1 MVESDPNVEAC
12 VSIAERSLK
21 AAGLQVYKPA
31 NGFRM
36 SVVHE
41 VSKLID
47 NLGDVRNIFVLFVGR
62 MALQYDQWYFLAAD
76 SVPHGAL
83 ISRPRAIPPVP
94 PTVQTHFIGR
104 SLCFKGFAG

>member
-21 AAGLQVYKPA
+21 SAGLQVYKPA
-31 NGFRM
+31 NGLRM

-76 SVPHGAL
+76 SVPQGAL
-83 ISRPRAIPPVP
+83 ISRPRAISSAPLLVP
-94 PTVQTHFIGR
+94 AHFTGR
-104 SLCFKGFAG
+104 SLSFKGFAG